1 VRTPRAPH
9 SKHGGRRSAGTLPVT
24 DGLVGAYYG
33 ENYDATAGTWV
44 DAGPQGND
52 VNNTAGKFSLLNE
65 TRGGKTFTT
74 VLGTTTTKMLFPF
87 QFNSTGWYTFFH
99 VCR

>member
-1 VRTPRAPH
+1 
-9 SKHGGRRSAGTLPVT
+9 
-24 DGLVGAYYG
+24 VGAYYA
-33 ENYDATAGTWV
+33 ENYDPSTATWV
-44 DAGPQGND
+44 DAGPQGLD
-52 VNNTAGKFSLLNE
+52 VPNTAGVFTLYNE

-87 QFNSTGWYTFFH
+87 QFNNTNWYTFFH